1 LKSQQTIDVMTS
13 SARFRMEEDMEI
25 LKMDYE
31 KRITD
36 LNKDLDNKTK
46 EIE

>member
-1 LKSQQTIDVMTS
+1 MTS
-13 SARFRMEEDMEI
+13 SARFRMEEDMEM
-25 LKMDYE
+25 LKKEYE

-36 LNKDLDNKTK
+36 LNKELENKTK

>member
-1 LKSQQTIDVMTS
+1 MTS
-13 SARFRMEEDMEI
+13 SARFRMEEDMET
-25 LKMDYE
+25 LKKDYE

-36 LNKDLDNKTK
+36 LNKDLENKTK

>member
-1 LKSQQTIDVMTS
+1 MTS

-36 LNKDLDNKTK
+36 LNKDLDKKTK

>member
-1 LKSQQTIDVMTS
+1 
-13 SARFRMEEDMEI
+13 MEEDMEM
-25 LKMDYE
+25 LKKDYE

-36 LNKDLDNKTK
+36 LNKELENKTK